1 MFELL
6 VPTGKCPSFSCH
18 LDTVQSYLKNWKIAQ
33 IRLACGNICDK
44 LLWLVTDAGGPSH
57 CGSAILSK
65 VILDC
70 RQILDEHKPDG
81 TLANSIPPWL
91 CFCFSSCLGFS
102 HWWTWKCRLKSTL
115 WAWAAFG
122 QESKLAEWCCSRN
135 LWNHWKLGPCWRK
148 YINVSR
154 ICSFIAWP
162 YFLFHLSTS
171 CVLMNMW
178 SINFLL
184 LLLCFP
190 CPGRRPSW
198 NCQSRNLVP

>member
-65 VILDC
+65 VIPDC

-81 TLANSIPPWL
+81 MLANSIPPWL

-102 HWWTWKCRLKSTL
+102 HWWLRSADWSQPFEPELLLVRKANLQSGVVLETYGTIGSW
-115 WAWAAFG
+115 G
-122 QESKLAEWCCSRN
+122 LA
-135 LWNHWKLGPCWRK
+135 GG
-148 YINVSR
+148 
-154 ICSFIAWP
+154 
-162 YFLFHLSTS
+162 STS
-171 CVLMNMW
+171 MLAVFAVL
-178 SINFLL
+178 
-184 LLLCFP
+184 
-190 CPGRRPSW
+190 
-198 NCQSRNLVP
+198 